1 MAGDNAVTADA
12 KASTTDAA
20 NRFMSKLSSL
30 RLEHFGRA
38 QKCRHE
44 AGIVR

>member
-20 NRFMSKLSSL
+20 NLFMSKLPSL
-30 RLEHFGRA
+30 RVEHVGHE
-38 QKCRHE
+38 QCRHE
-44 AGIVR
+44 AGIAY